1 MSIQKFKSLEVAQ
14 RALWNFNPDRNYYRS
29 LADLFKLA
37 STYAKPF
44 CEKGVFK
51 FKTIEQANKHRLK
64 NAERHPA
71 RAGKE
76 K

>member
-14 RALWNFNPDRNYYRS
+14 RALWNFNPDRDYYKG

-44 CEKGVFK
+44 CERGVFK
-51 FKTIEQANKHRLK
+51 FKTLEQANEHRLK